1 MALFK
6 KEDVEQPETRIE
18 ETSEAY
24 EKRQDTSND
33 SDELFRFND
42 KTLDNYEE
50 DALIDKGDY
59 PLEVDNFKRG
69 VKVLTE
75 ENMTDTD
82 RKTGNKPGDRIPYAT
97 IVLRHK
103 KDKNGK
109 IEPNLMG
116 RRYDMFYWDL
126 RKESI
131 RDDIG
136 QMYRGLG
143 FSGVYVPAYHKSEFV
158 HGSGKDETRVF
169 GTFYIGRYNDSQTKR
184 DKNSKPKLINDAKTK
199 KQEKKDA
206 KGPVEL

>member
-1 MALFK
+1 MALFAK
-6 KEDVEQPETRIE
+6 DE
-18 ETSEAY
+18 EPKMIVDPATNGE
-24 EKRQDTSND
+24 ND
-33 SDELFRFND
+33 DLFRFDD
-42 KTLDNYEE
+42 KTLDNYED

-59 PLEVDNFKRG
+59 LLETDNFKRG
-69 VKVLTE
+69 VKTLTE
-75 ENMTDTD
+75 ENMTDND
-82 RKTGNKPGDRIPYAT
+82 RKIGNKIGDRIPYAT

-109 IEPNLMG
+109 IDANLVG

-126 RKESI
+126 RKEST

-143 FSGVYVPAYHKSEFV
+143 FAGAYVPQYDKLEFIR
-158 HGSGKDETRVF
+158 GTGKDETRSF
-169 GTFYIGRYNDSQTKR
+169 GSFYIGRYNDSQTKR
-184 DKNSKPKLINDAKTK
+184 DKNSKPKLINDSKTK